1 MAAIFIVGTTATG
14 KTRLALKIAAESPS
28 IIISAD
34 SRQVYREM
42 DLVTGKDHPANVEIG
57 GIDLVSP
64 DAEFSVSQWYDSVR
78 PQYLEANK
86 RGEQVIVVGGTGFYI
101 RALTEGIGTIG
112 VPLDRK
118 LRTRLENLS
127 VGELQDILKQKDPTK
142 FNQLNH
148 SDQLNP
154 RRLVRAIEVA
164 SADKP
169 TTVSTLP
176 SYSKPLIGLYYQD
189 LELQKKLI
197 RERVISRLEAGATKE
212 TEILLSKYGPRS
224 QSMSA
229 LGYSQICKYLQGEI
243 TEAELI
249 DRWTIDELKYAK
261 RQLTFFRKLNVTW
274 YDRGRMSIEE
284 IYDHL
289 SS

>member
-42 DLVTGKDHPANVEIG
+42 DIVTGKDHPANVEIG

-212 TEILLSKYGPRS
+212 TEILLSKYSPRS